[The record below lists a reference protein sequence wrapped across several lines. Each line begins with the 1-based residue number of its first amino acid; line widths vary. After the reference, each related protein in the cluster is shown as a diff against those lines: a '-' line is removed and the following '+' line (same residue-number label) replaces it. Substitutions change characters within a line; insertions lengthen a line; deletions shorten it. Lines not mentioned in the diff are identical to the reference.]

1 MKGSAWFVI
10 ALVVGGA
17 ISLAGVLIGDWWLTF
32 PAGLLIGAALGP
44 GRLAIPTGALA
55 GLVGWGLPLAL
66 EQDRYGLGPTATSLA
81 AIMGFT
87 GEAAVPVILTCLV
100 GVLLGL
106 SGAWL
111 ASAVRSLAVPAT
123 R

>member
-44 GRLAIPTGALA
+44 GRLAIPAGALA

-66 EQDRYGLGPTATSLA
+66 EQDRYGLGPAAGSLA

-87 GEAAVPVILTCLV
+87 GQPAIPLVLTCLV
-100 GVLLGL
+100 GLLLGL
-106 SGAWL
+106 TGAWL
-111 ASAVRSLAVPAT
+111 ASALRGLLVPAP